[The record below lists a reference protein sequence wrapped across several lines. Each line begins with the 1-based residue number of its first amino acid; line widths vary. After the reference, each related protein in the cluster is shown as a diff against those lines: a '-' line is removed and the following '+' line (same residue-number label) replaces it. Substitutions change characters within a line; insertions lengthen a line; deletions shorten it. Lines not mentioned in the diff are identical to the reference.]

1 MLDNRESEPS
11 TAAPLARISIVI
23 PAFNEAAI
31 IGSVLREIRSKCPY
45 EIFVV
50 DDASTDDTI
59 AVAEAAGAIV
69 VPLASQLGA
78 WGATQTGLRYAL
90 RSGFDTVVSMDA
102 DGQHEASS
110 IAVLVA
116 PVLSGEADVV
126 IGACTERGS
135 TLRKIAWR
143 MMKRVSGLSL
153 EDITSG
159 FRVYNYR
166 SIKELAS
173 WRATLLDYQD
183 VGVLMLLQ
191 SKGLRILDKPVPM
204 QTRINGKSRIF
215 HSWIIVGYYMSQTLV
230 LGMSKRKM
238 RRRQE
243 PTLFGKLS

>member
-1 MLDNRESEPS
+1 MRDDAVNKPSSEASP
-11 TAAPLARISIVI
+11 ARIAIVI
-23 PAFNEAAI
+23 PAFNEGAI
-31 IGSVLREIRSKCPY
+31 IGSVLREIRAICSY

-50 DDASTDDTI
+50 DDASTDDTV
-59 AVAEAAGAIV
+59 AVAESAGATV
-69 VPLASQLGA
+69 VPLAAQLGA

-90 RSGFDTVVSMDA
+90 RNGFDTVVSMDA

-110 IAVLVA
+110 IEELLA
-116 PVLSGEADVV
+116 PVLKGEADVV

-135 TLRKIAWR
+135 TLRKIAWL

-166 SIKELAS
+166 AIKELAS

-204 QTRINGKSRIF
+204 QVRLDGKSRIF
-215 HSWIIVGYYMSQTLV
+215 HSWLIVCYYMSQTLV
-230 LGMSKRKM
+230 LGMSKRTM
-238 RRRQE
+238 RRPLGQTGE
-243 PTLFGKLS
+243 AP

>member
-1 MLDNRESEPS
+1 MRDAGVNKPS
-11 TAAPLARISIVI
+11 TEAPPARIAIVI
-23 PAFNEAAI
+23 PAFNEAANI
-31 IGSVLREIRSKCPY
+31 VSVLQEIRSVCPY

-50 DDASTDDTI
+50 DDSSTDNTVI
-59 AVAEAAGAIV
+59 VAESAGAIV

-90 RSGFDTVVSMDA
+90 RNGFDTVVSMDA

-110 IAVLVA
+110 IAELLT
-116 PVLSGEADVV
+116 PVLKGEADVV

-135 TLRKIAWR
+135 TLRKIAWL

-166 SIKELAS
+166 AIKELAS

-191 SKGLRILDKPVPM
+191 SKGLRILDRPVPM
-204 QTRINGKSRIF
+204 QLRLDGKSRIF
-215 HSWIIVGYYMSQTLV
+215 HSWLIVGFYMSQTLV
-230 LGMSKRKM
+230 LGMSKRRLSSK
-238 RRRQE
+238 RQT
-243 PTLFGKLS
+243 PTAGGVS